1 MNPGQIF
8 LSYGR
13 KDDEPWVER
22 LRDYLVAKKLPVW
35 WDRRCMESRGRTFF
49 QELRDAIHDSERVLL
64 VVGPA
69 ALQSEYV
76 RLEWQHA
83 LLYSRA
89 VLPLLR
95 IGEYGEIPP
104 DYALFHS
111 VDCRAER
118 DERGVFEEILARLE
132 TPVPALAE
140 LRGVPPLPPS
150 FIPRADFFDAL
161 TATVMA
167 DLETATIIEPKR
179 QITFLRGMPGT
190 GKSVLAVAFARAR
203 ATRMAF
209 ASGVVF
215 VAAGKSSSVDA
226 ILRRALNALGVAA
239 QAADDETRLTALLQ
253 QQLSRDRVL
262 LILDDVWQMNRIEP
276 FRQAL
281 GLRTRILVT
290 TRDSALAAGL
300 QAAEIE
306 VDVLD
311 PAKSMELL
319 AQVSGVTE
327 SQLPAEAIEIV
338 TETGRLPLSLA
349 IVGAMLRQFPDRW
362 TSYRDRLRHAR
373 IDRIE
378 ASIPGYPDA
387 NLARVIAVSLED
399 LPAETQSRFVDLAV
413 LHDPPRIPR
422 AVLEAWWASEG
433 MDPIDAEDTVDTLAG
448 RSLIRRDAAGIVTL
462 HDLCIDYARHF
473 QPSLQQAHGRV
484 IAFYDR
490 MAPAGWAAHP
500 DDGYLFD
507 NLGHH
512 LEGAGRAGDLLHL
525 VLDSPEW
532 LLAKSRAA
540 RPQSDGLDDIDRAL
554 RIDAPLETKAALH
567 MAAQVWR
574 TDAALWAP
582 GDLETLVLLGR
593 GDEALQAAARRSQD
607 PFTGYLRL
615 AQVFANRDT
624 AVARP
629 LLEAAERSA
638 RLDPSPWKR
647 AAALAQ
653 VSRAWRSIGDAARAD
668 AVLGEA
674 TRLALTPIE
683 TRENPNSIWPL
694 VSLVGDLV
702 EARCDTDARAIAEV
716 QADEF
721 GTLWSALAAGL
732 ARRGEVDL
740 VDRLVAE
747 RLAAQPVAMRAAHMG
762 RIADAAPQGDAR
774 KHWLAEG
781 LAFWHR
787 LEDIDERFQCAQ
799 LLLPP
804 AHQDGAP
811 AADELR
817 EVLRTYPASKGAWSD
832 ISGEHAVQ
840 GLALF
845 GDIEGAREIA
855 KRLNSVSNRAAA
867 QLRLVQALVHTGSI
881 DEAVDAAQQIETIAD
896 RAGALSLTAL
906 ELARRADPRA
916 EAMLD
921 TVSALYAEGRARTHL
936 FDAALLCAQALLLT
950 DRDTGHRLLRWI
962 AERID
967 ILPPDFDFSMS
978 LADFSRTCFAQGLAP
993 EGAAAQS
1000 KVTNDV
1006 VYQDLVENI
1015 ALDQARAGNL
1025 QRATAILAL
1034 LDSGWRKE
1042 AAAAEIWILCEQWD
1056 KAAAAIDA
1064 ITRDYNRIVKRA
1076 HLAAAIRP
1084 LDPARSDALFT
1095 QAEQDA
1101 AVLEDDWMVDE
1112 LRQEALGE
1120 IVGARLS
1127 CSNTGAAWDTVASMN
1142 PSRVKVQAAL
1152 RYVEAIWESQ
1162 QNEAAPILQALLE
1175 LPGQAGNDETG
1186 LLEDLSRTLIRCGLA
1201 SDAVRC
1207 IERLSAI
1214 DRSAEHRA
1222 AISRLYASMGDFER
1236 ASRQIL
1242 AESVD
1247 LYAGT
1252 VAKWAPDYEKIEPG
1266 LSRRVLAE
1274 ITRVAAWFRDD
1285 WRQIH
1290 DIITASVC

>member
-13 KDDEPWVER
+13 KDDETWVER
-22 LRDYLVAKKLPVW
+22 LRDYLITKKLPVW

-76 RLEWQHA
+76 QSEWQHA

-89 VLPLLR
+89 ILPLLR
-95 IGEYGEIPP
+95 IGDYQEIPP
-104 DYALFHS
+104 EYALFHS
-111 VDCRAER
+111 VDCRAAR

-132 TPVPALAE
+132 TPVPPLGE
-140 LRGVPPLPPS
+140 LHGMPPLPPS
-150 FIPRADFFDAL
+150 YIPRADFFDAL
-161 TATVMA
+161 TSAVMA

-215 VAAGKSSSVDA
+215 VAAGKSSGVDA
-226 ILRRALNALGVAA
+226 VLRSALAALGVAA
-239 QAADDETRLTALLQ
+239 QPADDETRLTALLQ

-262 LILDDVWQMNRIEP
+262 LILDDVWHMNRIEP
-276 FRQAL
+276 FRRAL

-311 PAKSMELL
+311 PAKSIELL
-319 AQVSGVTE
+319 AQASGVTE
-327 SQLPAEAIEIV
+327 SQLPAEATEIV
-338 TETGRLPLSLA
+338 TESGRLPLSLA

-373 IDRIE
+373 VDRIE

-399 LPAETQSRFVDLAV
+399 LPSETQNRFVDLAV
-413 LHDPPRIPR
+413 LRDPPRIPR

-433 MDPIDAEDTVDTLAG
+433 MDPIDAEVIVDALAG
-448 RSLIRRDAAGIVTL
+448 RSLIRRDTAGIVSL

-473 QPSLQQAHGRV
+473 HPSLQQAHARV
-484 IAFYDR
+484 IAYYDR
-490 MAPAGWAAHP
+490 MAPTGWAAHG
-500 DDGYLFD
+500 DDGYLFE

-525 VLDSPEW
+525 VLVSPEW
-532 LLAKSRAA
+532 LLAKSRAL

-574 TDAALWAP
+574 TGAALWAP
-582 GDLETLVLLGR
+582 GDLETLVHLGR
-593 GDEALQAAARRSQD
+593 GDEARQAAGLRSQD

-615 AQVFANRDT
+615 AQVFASRDV
-624 AVARP
+624 AVAKP
-629 LLEAAERSA
+629 LLESAERSA

-647 AAALAQ
+647 AEALAR
-653 VSRAWRSIGDAARAD
+653 VSRAWRSIGDAARAE
-668 AVLGEA
+668 VVSREA
-674 TRLALTPIE
+674 IELALTPIE
-683 TRENPNSIWPL
+683 RRENPDSVWPL
-694 VSLVGDLV
+694 VSLVSDLV
-702 EARCDTDARAIAEV
+702 EARCDADARAIAEA
-716 QADEF
+716 QPDEF
-721 GTLWSALAAGL
+721 GTLWSAMAAAF

-740 VDRLVAE
+740 VDRLVVE
-747 RLAAQPVAMRAAHMG
+747 RLAAQPAAMRAAHMG
-762 RIADAAPQGDAR
+762 RIADAAPQGEAR
-774 KHWLAEG
+774 KRWLAEG
-781 LAFWHR
+781 LALWHQIGAI
-787 LEDIDERFQCAQ
+787 EERFQSAQ

-804 AHQDGAP
+804 AHQDGDP

-817 EVLRTYPASKGAWSD
+817 KVLRTYPASSGTWSEM
-832 ISGEHAVQ
+832 SGENAVQ

-845 GDIEGAREIA
+845 GDLEGAREIA
-855 KRLNSVSNRAAA
+855 QHFNSISTRAAA
-867 QLRLVQALVHTGSI
+867 QLRIVQALLHTGSV
-881 DEAVDAAQQIETIAD
+881 DEAIACAAQVETIVD

-906 ELARRADPRA
+906 ELARRGDPRA
-916 EAMLD
+916 AAMLD
-921 TVSALYAEGRARTHL
+921 KASALYVEGRARTHL
-936 FDAALLCAQALLLT
+936 FDAALLCAQALLIT
-950 DRDTGHRLLRWI
+950 DHDIGHRLLRWI
-962 AERID
+962 AGRID
-967 ILPPDFDFSMS
+967 HLPPDFDFSMS
-978 LADFSRTCFAQGLAP
+978 LADFSRTCFAEGLAP

-1025 QRATAILAL
+1025 QRATALVDL
-1034 LDSGWRKE
+1034 LDPGWQKE
-1042 AAAAEIWILCEQWD
+1042 AAVAEIWILGKRWD
-1056 KAAAAIDA
+1056 KAAAAVDA
-1064 ITRDYNRIVKRA
+1064 ITRDYNRIVERA
-1076 HLAAAIRP
+1076 HLAAAIQP
-1084 LDPARSDALFT
+1084 LDAGRSDALFT
-1095 QAEQDA
+1095 RAEQDA
-1101 AVLEDDWMVDE
+1101 ADLQDEWMTDY

-1120 IVGARLS
+1120 IVAARLS
-1127 CSNTGAAWDTVASMN
+1127 CGDTGAAWKTAATMA
-1142 PSRVKVQAAL
+1142 PSRAKVQAAL
-1152 RYVEAIWESQ
+1152 RYVEAIWETQ
-1162 QNEAAPILQALLE
+1162 QNEAVPILQALLD
-1175 LPGQAGNDETG
+1175 LPGQAGNDEPV
-1186 LLEDLSRTLIRCGLA
+1186 LLEDLSRTLIRCGLEG
-1201 SDAVRC
+1201 DAVQC

-1222 AISRLYASMGDFER
+1222 AISRLYASMGDFDQ

-1242 AESVD
+1242 TESVD
-1247 LYAGT
+1247 LFAGT

-1266 LSRRVLAE
+1266 LSRRVLVE
-1274 ITRVAAWFRDD
+1274 ITRVAAWLRDD
-1285 WRQIH
+1285 WKQVH
-1290 DIITASVC
+1290 DIISASVV